1 MKERVKSM
9 ENKEEQKEN
18 NEMKKEHEEKHI
30 QEHNKEKEL
39 NEKLSKV
46 KDELEE
52 MQSGASALDGDMLN
66 EMREVVTG
74 LKNHPVEYNDLA
86 VRQLIECI
94 KVMSADTIH
103 IYFKDG
109 TKIEATL

>member
-18 NEMKKEHEEKHI
+18 NEMKKEHEEKHT

-46 KDELEE
+46 KDELEDVKDSVIDDIGKQLE
-52 MQSGASALDGDMLN
+52 KKDSNLYYKALIKMRKDANIEFSDSGRKKKYD
-66 EMREVVTG
+66 
-74 LKNHPVEYNDLA
+74 EYCGNY
-86 VRQLIECI
+86 
-94 KVMSADTIH
+94 K
-103 IYFKDG
+103 
-109 TKIEATL
+109 